1 LEKQGNNIRKHTSDR
16 IVPSTWLIHDYE
28 NLMKE
33 CRNPIYKSQRI
44 QNLLDGSPWHN
55 GFNSIFQKY
64 PWEFFIYSKNKTPKV
79 INFFGQ
85 DVEKKFRNIKMEGGS
100 FNMDAEIKDD
110 QLAVKIYGLIKQY
123 VNRTTEEK
131 SGQKYEDFKNQ
142 KNAKGKINYPEKY
155 LETREK
161 ICSNAFLA
169 MRGRRD
175 KDFIEYFTGTI
186 CSVPQ
191 WMPEADYVLV
201 GQALIENWELVKTY
215 SMLALSA
222 CSFVGKSTQNDDSK
236 GDEQ

>member
-1 LEKQGNNIRKHTSDR
+1 
-16 IVPSTWLIHDYE
+16 
-28 NLMKE
+28 
-33 CRNPIYKSQRI
+33 
-44 QNLLDGSPWHN
+44 
-55 GFNSIFQKY
+55 
-64 PWEFFIYSKNKTPKV
+64 
-79 INFFGQ
+79 
-85 DVEKKFRNIKMEGGS
+85 
-100 FNMDAEIKDD
+100 MDAEIKDD

-131 SGQKYEDFKNQ
+131 SGQKYEGFKNQ
-142 KNAKGKINYPEKY
+142 KNAKGKINYPQEY